1 MRQAY
6 GIDGE
11 RTTLNL
17 FEEMGLPEKLVAR
30 VAALGITEPTPIQ
43 THAIPPVLDGKDVMG
58 LAQTGTGKT
67 AAFGLPLVSK
77 LLASGKKPA
86 PKTVRGLI
94 LAPTRELAKQISDNL
109 SYFVENTPLKI
120 GLVVGGASINPQIK
134 RLARGM
140 DILVAT
146 PGRLIDLLDRRALT
160 LDATTFLVLD
170 EADQMLDLGF
180 IHSLRKIA
188 SLLPPERQTMLFSA
202 TMPKQ
207 MSELSASYLQNPVR
221 VEVSPPGKAAD
232 KITQSIHFIAKSEKP
247 ALLIELIDKHRDQ
260 LALVFSRTKHGAEK
274 LKKTLEKAG
283 FAADSVHGNKSQ
295 GQRDRALRSF
305 KSGQTK
311 ILVATDVAARGLDIP
326 DVRFIYNFDL
336 PNVPENYVHR
346 IGRTARAGA
355 SGAAVAFCAPEEIG
369 ELKAIYKT
377 MGISIP
383 VASGRPWED
392 MDMDSGG
399 QGKLKRKSR
408 GAGRRGRNRSKEYAG
423 SGGQGPTGAQKA
435 RHRRKAKAA
444 RSA

>member
-1 MRQAY
+1 MNVRQAY

-17 FEEMGLPEKLVAR
+17 FQEMGLPERLVAR

-67 AAFGLPLVSK
+67 AAFGLPLMSK

-94 LAPTRELAKQISDNL
+94 LAPTRELAKQISENL
-109 SYFVENTPLKI
+109 SNFVENTPLKI

-134 RLARGM
+134 RLARGT

-232 KITQSIHFIAKSEKP
+232 KITQSIHFIAKSENRLC
-247 ALLIELIDKHRDQ
+247 LL
-260 LALVFSRTKHGAEK
+260 
-274 LKKTLEKAG
+274 
-283 FAADSVHGNKSQ
+283 N
-295 GQRDRALRSF
+295 
-305 KSGQTK
+305 
-311 ILVATDVAARGLDIP
+311 
-326 DVRFIYNFDL
+326 
-336 PNVPENYVHR
+336 
-346 IGRTARAGA
+346 
-355 SGAAVAFCAPEEIG
+355 
-369 ELKAIYKT
+369 
-377 MGISIP
+377 
-383 VASGRPWED
+383 
-392 MDMDSGG
+392 
-399 QGKLKRKSR
+399 
-408 GAGRRGRNRSKEYAG
+408 
-423 SGGQGPTGAQKA
+423 
-435 RHRRKAKAA
+435 
-444 RSA
+444 